1 MIFYIKK
8 NIFYIVQRRKKSDKK
23 CKTNKDK
30 KKFKKVLFLSHKIK
44 LGPNLEFN
52 LKM

>member
-8 NIFYIVQRRKKSDKK
+8 KIFYIVQRRKKVTKNAK
-23 CKTNKDK
+23 QTKTK